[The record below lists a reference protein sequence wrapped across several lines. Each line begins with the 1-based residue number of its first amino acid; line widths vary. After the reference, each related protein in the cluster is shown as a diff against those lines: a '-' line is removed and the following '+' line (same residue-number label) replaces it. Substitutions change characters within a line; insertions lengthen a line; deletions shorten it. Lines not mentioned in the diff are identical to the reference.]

1 MNNIEGKRFYAAI
14 VGIFVISVVTILL
27 KFSAKD
33 YITLFGLAYGTYAT
47 AQTITDIV
55 ENKNGGQK

>member
-1 MNNIEGKRFYAAI
+1 MQNIDGKRCLATIIGLI
-14 VGIFVISVVTILL
+14 VCSVVTILM
-27 KFSAKD
+27 KYDAKS
-33 YITLFGLAYGTYAT
+33 YIQLFGLLFGGFAV